1 MKMFL
6 QIIIGTTLL
15 TTTLQ
20 AQPSQTLRGEVKDLE
35 TQTPLVG
42 ATVAVISTNPMQGT
56 ITDINGAFHIDNVPV
71 GRQTIKISYMG
82 YKEKVYHD
90 IEINSGKE
98 LLLDIQLE
106 ESVEHLE
113 EVAITARKKDES
125 LNEMAMISSR
135 QFSVEETGRYA
146 GSRNDVSRMAMNYAG
161 VTGGDD
167 SRNDIIIRGNS
178 PSGLLWRFN
187 DLDIPDPNHF
197 SGMSTNG
204 GPVSMLN
211 YNVLEN
217 SDFITAAFPSEYG
230 NGLSGVFDIKMRK
243 GNNEKREYMF
253 QMGAMGTEAMMEGPF
268 SKDYN
273 GSYLLNYRFS
283 TTSILT
289 AMGIDFGYDGKADYQ
304 DLAYNIHTPLKNG
317 SIISLFGMWGN
328 SIYAVNMEDREEG
341 SFDPM
346 GSNTNSKYITSSSAF
361 GASYFYPLNS
371 NTYIK
376 SIVGMSGES
385 ETGRVDSIN
394 TQNSTEIPYYQT
406 TNSSRTYSWHTYIK
420 HRVNAKNKVKM
431 GFQIKNMI
439 YNIDEAEYSQDYNQL
454 LDTRTSDGQTR
465 LGQLYGEWKHMPTD
479 NIQLL
484 AGIFTQQ
491 LYLNNKYSIEPRF
504 GARWQ
509 FAPRQSVNLGYGRH
523 SQTHILQI
531 YFFNTQIGD
540 NIYHTN
546 KNLDFS
552 KSDHFVIGYSTLLFE
567 NTNFKIEEYYQR
579 LFNIPVHPESY
590 PSSFSLL
597 NEGNSYFVSDEDSLV
612 NNGVGRN
619 YGIEL
624 TLEKFFS
631 KGYYYLFTTSLYKS
645 EYQGSDK
652 VWRNTA
658 FDGNY
663 VINLLAGREFAL
675 NNKSKLILD
684 LKATTAGGRRYSPIN
699 LERTFQAGEI
709 VEDDKK
715 AFSLQHDPYFRMDAK
730 ITYRVNRSNTAH
742 EFFINIDNVLNNKNV
757 FTQYFNTTTMSIEN
771 IYQLGIFPTF
781 QYKLYF

>member
-439 YNIDEAEYSQDYNQL
+439 YNIDEAEYSHDYNQL

-675 NNKSKLILD
+675 NNKSKSILD
-684 LKATTAGGRRYSPIN
+684 LKATTAGGRRYTPIN

-709 VEDDKK
+709 EEDDKK